1 MIGANPSASLWISG
15 CHQILRGHRSHQ
27 HQPQLR
33 RRLPV
38 LPVASQHA
46 SGLVPFQTISNHI
59 WLHAVLNHKEQVTLL
74 LDTGT
79 AHTLITPDT
88 ARRLGLSPT
97 AETPK
102 QALRVL
108 GGHQVE
114 VPVVLLASVTVGQT
128 AVQNVPVGVAASF
141 PDILLVDGLLG
152 ADILRHFTLTLDY
165 AASRLTLVPQGP
177 QVPSPATLAAS
188 RGVVHGPIPLRLGPS
203 HVLVQA
209 VLNGQEPVTLLLDTG
224 ASHTLLT
231 PAIAR
236 RLGLNPTADA
246 PTKTLTSADGQFHT
260 VPLVL
265 CQTIAVGEAVV
276 EQLPVGITDVDPKAP
291 AVEGLLGVDFLA
303 RFTVTLDY
311 GNRQLWLAAP
321 QAISP

>member
-1 MIGANPSASLWISG
+1 
-15 CHQILRGHRSHQ
+15 
-27 HQPQLR
+27 
-33 RRLPV
+33 
-38 LPVASQHA
+38 
-46 SGLVPFQTISNHI
+46 VPFQTLHNHI
-59 WLHAVLNHKEQVTLL
+59 WLHAVLNNKEQVTLL
-74 LDTGT
+74 LDTGAT
-79 AHTLITPDT
+79 HMLITPDT
-88 ARRLGLSPT
+88 AKRLGLRPT

-102 QALRVL
+102 QALHVL

-114 VPVVLLASVTVGQT
+114 VPMILLASVAVGQT
-128 AVQNVPVGVAASF
+128 AVRNVPVGVVTSF
-141 PDILLVDGLLG
+141 PDVPLADGLLG
-152 ADILRHFTLTLDY
+152 ADVLRHFTLALDY

-177 QVPSPATLAAS
+177 QVPSPATLAAA
-188 RGVVHGPIPLRLGPS
+188 RGVVHGPVPLHLGPS

-236 RLGLNPTADA
+236 RLGLSPTADA
-246 PTKTLTSADGQFHT
+246 PTKTLTRADGQLHT
-260 VPLVL
+260 VPLVI
-265 CQTIAVGEAVV
+265 CKTIAVGEVVV

-291 AVEGLLGVDFLA
+291 TVEGLLGVDFLA

-321 QAISP
+321 HAISP